1 MLGKV
6 LNINPTSDYQGNS
19 KRYGRGGSLKTVL
32 RSFNKNSD
40 SSDISAASSFL
51 RKTNW
56 IINQLNQNEETL
68 HLDFTLEE
76 FRIKVDID
84 FRELRNMKRF
94 LYTVHQMSTDDKVK
108 NSFVAVVSVDIIEKP
123 KSGYEPQFKLD
134 TIRMFFSR
142 IDDLK
147 ISSDISRY
155 DSSLINILLEG
166 IVNNL
171 YNEFRM
177 LNFAIMEFVRV
188 LTTREILVEP
198 ITEENYQSITIEKI
212 YNLR

>member
-68 HLDFTLEE
+68 HVDFTLEE
-76 FRIKVDID
+76 FR
-84 FRELRNMKRF
+84 
-94 LYTVHQMSTDDKVK
+94 S
-108 NSFVAVVSVDIIEKP
+108 
-123 KSGYEPQFKLD
+123 
-134 TIRMFFSR
+134 
-142 IDDLK
+142 
-147 ISSDISRY
+147 
-155 DSSLINILLEG
+155 
-166 IVNNL
+166 
-171 YNEFRM
+171 
-177 LNFAIMEFVRV
+177 
-188 LTTREILVEP
+188 
-198 ITEENYQSITIEKI
+198 
-212 YNLR
+212 